1 MPLGEAGEDA
11 GGVGEVSSGHRGLVT
26 VSAPTVSAGGFLG
39 LSVRLRE
46 SQESHILH
54 PLIFGWGPQGGL

>member
-1 MPLGEAGEDA
+1 M
-11 GGVGEVSSGHRGLVT
+11 SSGHPELVT

-46 SQESHILH
+46 SHTLH
-54 PLIFGWGPQGGL
+54 PLIFDWGPQGGVTWAAAVDL